1 MSRYDDETEKVKRA
15 LRQALESVPG
25 PLGDPA
31 PFIGITG
38 YLDSSIQYT
47 VRVWVKNADYWDV
60 YYALMEKVRQSFA
73 KNGVEM
79 TYQHL
84 NVHLIGEEKGEKS

>member
-1 MSRYDDETEKVKRA
+1 M
-15 LRQALESVPG
+15 PG
-25 PLGDPA
+25 PLEDPA

-47 VRVWVKNADYWDV
+47 VRVWVKNVDYWDV
-60 YYALMEKVRQSFA
+60 YYALMEKVRQSIA